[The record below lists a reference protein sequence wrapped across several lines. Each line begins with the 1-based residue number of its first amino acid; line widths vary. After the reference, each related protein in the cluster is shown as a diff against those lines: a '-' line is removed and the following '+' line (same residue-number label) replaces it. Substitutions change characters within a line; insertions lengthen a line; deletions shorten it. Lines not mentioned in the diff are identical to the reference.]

1 MAKKKNNLGKFLAF
15 TTTVAAIGGTCY
27 IFRDRIKKS
36 SIYKAITSRF
46 SDSVNIFSEKN
57 DDTDDDFFYDEE
69 DDFADAFPENA
80 EHSREYTS
88 ITINAKEEPA
98 TPDTTFPIKTDD
110 NDKTTEAAQKESVSE
125 EKEIPEADCSHTDI
139 KESNE
144 ITSSHDTQTTK
155 EDSIF
160 SNDSLIEI
168 FPKDYENKGLS
179 DVCEDTDAL
188 EEQDKLDF

>member
-57 DDTDDDFFYDEE
+57 GDTDDDFFYDEE

-98 TPDTTFPIKTDD
+98 TPDTTSPIKTDD

-125 EKEIPEADCSHTDI
+125 EKEIPEADRSHTDI

-144 ITSSHDTQTTK
+144 TTSSHDTQTTK

-179 DVCEDTDAL
+179 DVSEDTDAL